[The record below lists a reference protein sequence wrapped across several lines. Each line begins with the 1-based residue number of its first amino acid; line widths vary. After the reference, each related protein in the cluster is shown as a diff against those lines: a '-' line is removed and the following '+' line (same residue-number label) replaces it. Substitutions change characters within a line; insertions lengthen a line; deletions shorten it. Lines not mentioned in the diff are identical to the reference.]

1 MIHERYVQRNRVDV
15 NDHGPGGRRYRLLV
29 VEIPHAL
36 AKLEGPLAERI
47 SLVDVADLAEAER
60 AAVPPW

>member
-1 MIHERYVQRNRVDV
+1 
-15 NDHGPGGRRYRLLV
+15 LV